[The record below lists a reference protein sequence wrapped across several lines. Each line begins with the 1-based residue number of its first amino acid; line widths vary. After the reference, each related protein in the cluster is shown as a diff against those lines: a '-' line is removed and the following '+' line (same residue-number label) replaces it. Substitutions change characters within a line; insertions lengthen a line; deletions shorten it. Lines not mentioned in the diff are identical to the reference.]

1 MRTRICFYLL
11 LLTPLIV
18 YWQTAFHDYGV
29 REDYNYLRVS
39 REEPGEMVK
48 LTASHGRPLYGA
60 LLETTYALA
69 GQVENLVWMRL
80 ASILMMIILSLV
92 LWRQLYHS
100 GWGEVEA
107 AAIGLGVALLPA
119 AQYVTSAAA
128 CWPQA
133 LTLVLAIAGFSA
145 VETEIERGG
154 LKRIV
159 ALLGGCMIY
168 TAAGLIYQS
177 NVLFALV
184 PITAVFLV
192 RTGREPMSDLK
203 WGSLH
208 LAVMVVGLLLSW
220 VLVQALFSNGVFE
233 ESARMRLETNPFTKL
248 LWFVLHPLPNALAL
262 YALADDH
269 YHGVI
274 YYALLALVVVV
285 LLIFGFRRSIALGNA
300 LVVRRWKICLF
311 ALPFVAQGI
320 SLIAAERAGG
330 YRLLFALSGLV
341 LVLTIFAIRT
351 LIEGRKK
358 FKPRLVYAGYAVI
371 FILIAISA
379 QQQSYVLIGEPQAQE
394 WAMMRNAV
402 LRAAFNKPV
411 RAYVITP
418 TAEHR
423 STDRIYRDEF
433 GALSSQSE
441 RVAREMFK
449 TAVRSRFPGKLPS
462 GGSYAVEAGASEPE
476 AGAYDIVV
484 DMRRMQTL
492 RNLP

>member
-1 MRTRICFYLL
+1 MRTRICFYLV

-18 YWQTAFHDYGV
+18 YWQTAFHDFGI
-29 REDYNYLRVS
+29 REDYNYLRIS
-39 REEPGEMVK
+39 REDPGEMVK

-69 GQVENLVWMRL
+69 QRVENLAWMRL
-80 ASILMMIILSLV
+80 TSILLLTVLALV

-119 AQYVTSAAA
+119 AQYVTSAAS

-154 LKRIV
+154 LKRVV

-168 TAAGLIYQS
+168 TVAGLIYQS

-184 PITAVFLV
+184 PVTAVFLV

-203 WGSLH
+203 WGGLH
-208 LAVMVVGLLLSW
+208 LAVMAAGLLLSW
-220 VLVQALFSNGVFE
+220 LLVQALFSNGVFD
-233 ESARMRLETNPFTKL
+233 ESVRLRLETNPFTKL
-248 LWFVLHPLPNALAL
+248 LWFLLHPLPNALAL

-269 YHGVI
+269 YHGVV
-274 YYALLALVVVV
+274 YYALLAVGVVTLLV
-285 LLIFGFRRSIALGNA
+285 FGFRRSLAAGNA

-320 SLIAAERAGG
+320 SLVAAERAAG
-330 YRLLFALSGLV
+330 YRILFALSGLV
-341 LVLTIFAIRT
+341 LVLAIFAIRT
-351 LIEGRKK
+351 LIEGRKM
-358 FKPRLVYAGYAVI
+358 FKPRLVYSGYAVV
-371 FILIAISA
+371 FLLIAISA
-379 QQQSYVLIGEPQAQE
+379 QRHSYVLVGEPQGQE
-394 WAMMRNAV
+394 WTMMKNAV
-402 LRAAFNKPV
+402 LRANFSQPV

-418 TAEHR
+418 TSEQR

-433 GALSSQSE
+433 GALSSRSE
-441 RVAREMFK
+441 RVAKEMFK
-449 TAVRSRFPGKLPS
+449 TAVRARFPDRLPK
-462 GGSYAVEAGASEPE
+462 GGSYAVEAGKAEPE
-476 AGAYDIVV
+476 AGIYDMVI

-492 RNLP
+492 RQ

>member
-18 YWQTAFHDYGV
+18 YWQTAFHDFGI
-29 REDYNYLRVS
+29 REDYSYLRIS

-60 LLETTYALA
+60 LLETSYAVA
-69 GQVENLVWMRL
+69 GQVENLAWMRL
-80 ASILMMIILSLV
+80 TSILLLTILGLV

-107 AAIGLGVALLPA
+107 AAIGLGIALLPA
-119 AQYVTSAAA
+119 AQFVTSAAS
-128 CWPQA
+128 CWPQV
-133 LTLVLAIAGFSA
+133 LTLVLAMAGFSA

-154 LKRIV
+154 LKRVV

-203 WGSLH
+203 WGAFH
-208 LAVMVVGLLLSW
+208 LAVMAAGLLLSW
-220 VLVQALFSNGVFE
+220 LLVQGLFSNGVFE
-233 ESARMRLETNPFTKL
+233 QSGRMALETNPFTKL

-274 YYALLALVVVV
+274 YYALLALVVLA
-285 LLIFGFRRSIALGNA
+285 LLVFGFRRSLAAGNA

-320 SLIAAERAGG
+320 SLVAAERAGG
-330 YRLLFALSGLV
+330 YRQLFALSGLV
-341 LVLTIFAIRT
+341 LVLAIFAIRT

-358 FKPRLVYAGYAVI
+358 FKPRLVYSGYAVI
-371 FILIAISA
+371 FLLIAISA
-379 QQQSYVLIGEPQAQE
+379 QRHSYVLVGEPQGQE
-394 WAMMRNAV
+394 WTLMKNAV

-433 GALSSQSE
+433 GALSSRSE
-441 RVAREMFK
+441 RIAQEMFK
-449 TAVRSRFPGKLPS
+449 TAVRYRFPDRLPK
-462 GGSYAVEAGASEPE
+462 GGSYAVEAGQTEPE
-476 AGAYDIVV
+476 AGAYDIVI

-492 RNLP
+492 RQ

>member
-1 MRTRICFYLL
+1 MRARICFYLL

-18 YWQTAFHDYGV
+18 YWQTALHDFGV
-29 REDYNYLRVS
+29 REDYQYLRIA
-39 REEPGEMVK
+39 REDPGEMVK

-69 GQVENLVWMRL
+69 EQVENLVWMRL
-80 ASILMMIILSLV
+80 ASILLLTILGLV

-119 AQYVTSAAA
+119 AQFVISAAS

-154 LKRIV
+154 LKRLV

-203 WGSLH
+203 WGGFH
-208 LAVMVVGLLLSW
+208 LAVMAVGLLLSW
-220 VLVQALFSNGVFE
+220 LLVQALFSNGVFD
-233 ESARMRLETNPFTKL
+233 ESARLRLETNPFTKL

-269 YHGVI
+269 YHGVL
-274 YYALLALVVVV
+274 YYALLALGVVA
-285 LLIFGFRRSIALGNA
+285 LLVFGFRRSLADGNA

-311 ALPFVAQGI
+311 ALPFIAQGI
-320 SLIAAERAGG
+320 SLVAAERAAG
-330 YRLLFALSGLV
+330 YRILFALSGLV
-341 LVLTIFAIRT
+341 LVLAVFAIRT

-358 FKPRLVYAGYAVI
+358 IKPRLVYSGYAVV
-371 FILIAISA
+371 FLLIAISA
-379 QQQSYVLIGEPQAQE
+379 QRHSYVLVGEPQGQE
-394 WAMMRNAV
+394 WTLMKNAV
-402 LRAAFNKPV
+402 LRASFNQPV

-418 TAEHR
+418 TLEHR
-423 STDRIYRDEF
+423 TTDRIYRDEF
-433 GALSSQSE
+433 GALSSRSD
-441 RVAREMFK
+441 RVAQEMFK
-449 TAVRSRFPGKLPS
+449 TAVRGRFPDRLPK
-462 GGSYAVEAGASEPE
+462 GGSYTVESGQAEP
-476 AGAYDIVV
+476 APGAYELVI
-484 DMRRMQTL
+484 DMRRLQTL
-492 RNLP
+492 RN

>member
-18 YWQTAFHDYGV
+18 YWQTAFHDFGI
-29 REDYNYLRVS
+29 REDYSYLRIS

-60 LLETTYALA
+60 LLETSYAVA
-69 GQVENLVWMRL
+69 GQVENLAWMRL
-80 ASILMMIILSLV
+80 TSILLLTILGIV

-119 AQYVTSAAA
+119 AQFVTSAAS
-128 CWPQA
+128 CWPQV
-133 LTLVLAIAGFSA
+133 LTLVLAMAGFSA

-154 LKRIV
+154 LKRVV

-203 WGSLH
+203 WGAFH
-208 LAVMVVGLLLSW
+208 LAVMAAGLLLSW
-220 VLVQALFSNGVFE
+220 LLVQGLFSNGVFE
-233 ESARMRLETNPFTKL
+233 QSGRMALETNPFTKL

-274 YYALLALVVVV
+274 YYALLALVVLA
-285 LLIFGFRRSIALGNA
+285 LLVFGFRRSLAAGNA

-320 SLIAAERAGG
+320 SLVAAERAGG

-341 LVLTIFAIRT
+341 LVLAIFAIRT

-358 FKPRLVYAGYAVI
+358 IKPRLVYSGYAVI
-371 FILIAISA
+371 FLLIAISA
-379 QQQSYVLIGEPQAQE
+379 QRHSYVLVGEPQGQE
-394 WAMMRNAV
+394 WTLMKNAV

-433 GALSSQSE
+433 GALSSRSE
-441 RVAREMFK
+441 RIAQEMFK
-449 TAVRSRFPGKLPS
+449 TAVRYRFPDRLPK
-462 GGSYAVEAGASEPE
+462 GGSYAVEAGQTEPE
-476 AGAYDIVV
+476 AGAYDIVI

-492 RNLP
+492 RQ

>member
-18 YWQTAFHDYGV
+18 YWQTAFHDFGI
-29 REDYNYLRVS
+29 REDYQYLRIA

-69 GQVENLVWMRL
+69 QQVENLVWMRL
-80 ASILMMIILSLV
+80 TSILLLTILGLV

-119 AQYVTSAAA
+119 AQYVTSAAS

-133 LTLVLAIAGFSA
+133 LTLLLAMAGFSA

-154 LKRIV
+154 LKRLV

-203 WGSLH
+203 WGGLH
-208 LAVMVVGLLLSW
+208 LAVMAVGLLLSW
-220 VLVQALFSNGVFE
+220 LLVQALFSNGVFD
-233 ESARMRLETNPFTKL
+233 ESARLRLETNPFTKL

-274 YYALLALVVVV
+274 YYALLALGVVT
-285 LLIFGFRRSIALGNA
+285 LLVFGFRRSLAAGNA
-300 LVVRRWKICLF
+300 LVVRKWKICLF
-311 ALPFVAQGI
+311 ALPFVAQSI
-320 SLIAAERAGG
+320 SLVAAERAAG
-330 YRLLFALSGLV
+330 YRILFALSGLV
-341 LVLTIFAIRT
+341 LVLAIFAIRT

-358 FKPRLVYAGYAVI
+358 IKPRLVYSGYAVV
-371 FILIAISA
+371 FLLIAVSA
-379 QQQSYVLIGEPQAQE
+379 QRHSYVLVGEPQSHE
-394 WAMMRNAV
+394 WTMMRNAV
-402 LRAAFNKPV
+402 LRANFNQPV

-433 GALSSQSE
+433 GALSSLSE
-441 RVAREMFK
+441 RVAQEMFK
-449 TAVRSRFPGKLPS
+449 TAVRARFPDRLPK
-462 GGSYAVEAGASEPE
+462 GGSYAVEAGRAEPN
-476 AGAYDIVV
+476 AGAYDIVI

-492 RNLP
+492 RQ

>member
-18 YWQTAFHDYGV
+18 YWQTAFHDFGI
-29 REDYNYLRVS
+29 REDYNYLRIS

-60 LLETTYALA
+60 LLETSYAVA
-69 GQVENLVWMRL
+69 GQVENLAWMRL
-80 ASILMMIILSLV
+80 TSILLLTILGLV

-119 AQYVTSAAA
+119 AQFVTSAAS
-128 CWPQA
+128 CWPQV
-133 LTLVLAIAGFSA
+133 LTLVLAMAGFSA

-154 LKRIV
+154 LKRVV

-203 WGSLH
+203 WGAFH
-208 LAVMVVGLLLSW
+208 LAVMAAGLLLSW
-220 VLVQALFSNGVFE
+220 LLVQGLFSNGVFE
-233 ESARMRLETNPFTKL
+233 QSDRMALETNPFTKL

-274 YYALLALVVVV
+274 YYALLALVVLA
-285 LLIFGFRRSIALGNA
+285 LLVFGFRRSLAAGNA

-320 SLIAAERAGG
+320 SLVAAERAGG

-341 LVLTIFAIRT
+341 LVLAIFAIRT

-358 FKPRLVYAGYAVI
+358 FKPRLVYSGYAVI
-371 FILIAISA
+371 FLLIAISA
-379 QQQSYVLIGEPQAQE
+379 QRHSYVLVGEPQGQE
-394 WAMMRNAV
+394 WTLMKNAV

-433 GALSSQSE
+433 GALSSRSE
-441 RVAREMFK
+441 RVAQEMFK
-449 TAVRSRFPGKLPS
+449 TAVRYRFPDRLPK
-462 GGSYAVEAGASEPE
+462 GGSYAVEAGQTEPE
-476 AGAYDIVV
+476 AGAYDIVI

-492 RNLP
+492 RQ